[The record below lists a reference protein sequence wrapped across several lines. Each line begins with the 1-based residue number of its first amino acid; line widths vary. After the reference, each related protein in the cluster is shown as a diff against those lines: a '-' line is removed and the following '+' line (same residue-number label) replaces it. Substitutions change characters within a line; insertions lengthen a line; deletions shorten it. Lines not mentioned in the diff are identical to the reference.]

1 MAKWKKGYDNSF
13 FGRLERFVK
22 QGADPLDDS
31 MEESL
36 GDQPRYLRKYTPEEQ
51 AQIERTLE
59 ERHQRDMENEHKQ
72 YERLHEWS
80 TTKGQKIYNGLYRLA
95 AALVGLG
102 IIFILLG
109 TVAQLPSFGASDNPI
124 NNEVSRRYVED
135 GMAETGAVNTVA
147 GMILDYRAFDTL
159 GESHVL
165 FIAVCGVLM
174 LLRVKLDE
182 NGRPTREK
190 LDAEANDN
198 RFEPHND
205 VILERIAGLLIPC
218 VLLFGIYIVFNGH
231 LSPGGGFSGGAIMGA
246 GLILYLNA
254 FGFKKTEKMFNMKI
268 FKTVS
273 LCALAFYSLAKGYVF
288 FTGANHLP
296 TGISNGTPGDI
307 FSAGLILPLN
317 IAVGLVVACTMYG
330 IYALFRKGDF

>member
-165 FIAVCGVLM
+165 FTAMCAV
-174 LLRVKLDE
+174 
-182 NGRPTREK
+182 
-190 LDAEANDN
+190 
-198 RFEPHND
+198 
-205 VILERIAGLLIPC
+205 VILVAIGGDKKQQLQYDDEEQLYDTTKDPVLRGVALFLIPC
-218 VLLFGIYIVFNGH
+218 LLVFGVYILLNGH
-231 LSPGGGFSGGAIMGA
+231 LSPGGGFSGGAILGA
-246 GLILYLNA
+246 ALILYAMTYGFDAIGRFMNA
-254 FGFKKTEKMFNMKI
+254 RSIKVI
-268 FKTVS
+268 SCVS
-273 LCALAFYSLAKGYVF
+273 LGFYVLAKSYSF
-288 FTGANHLP
+288 FTGANELHSIVG
-296 TGISNGTPGDI
+296 TGTPGAI
-307 FSAGLILPLN
+307 LSAGLILPLN
-317 IAVGLVVACTMYG
+317 VAVGMVVACTMYSFFS
-330 IYALFRKGDF
+330 LFKRGTI